1 MRRWRPS
8 ATPGGQLIFACMTRD
23 HCLAGTSSPPSTAPA
38 FRSDCRLVAALAC
51 SGRPGGGKRALH
63 RRLLQ
68 YLLQDKLENCLLG
81 GFFHIFK
88 VKADFPEPAQHPARY
103 LILFKYPNCCSGFS
117 RTSAYP
123 PADKTAL
130 HLRASLC
137 FLPVRQAKNTSPI
150 PARHPGLPSDKQ
162 IIG

>member
-1 MRRWRPS
+1 M
-8 ATPGGQLIFACMTRD
+8 
-23 HCLAGTSSPPSTAPA
+23 AGTSSPASTAPA
-38 FRSDCRLVAALAC
+38 FRSDCCLLAALAF
-51 SGRPGGGKRALH
+51 SGRPGGGKRAPH
-63 RRLLQ
+63 RHLLQ
-68 YLLQDKLENCLLG
+68 YWLQDRLEKCLLG

-117 RTSAYP
+117 CTSAYH
-123 PADKTAL
+123 PADKIDL

-137 FLPVRQAKNTSPI
+137 FLPVHQAKNTSPI